1 MRIVAGFF
9 AVLSLFLGSVSAH
22 AGPVPRQIAGIV
34 MGARIDQYRDMLR
47 TETALPVRRVESLT
61 EVELKPMEGY
71 QSGSLTY
78 GNCENPGRIIKV
90 KLRYDRDDKDFFEE
104 LFKRFKERFG
114 ETSEYKGDPFRMFL
128 AWKWSFTD
136 GKGNRVSLILQ
147 HNSMD
152 DDDFPSGNVVKIS
165 HTTEIEKER
174 RCFERTQAA
183 EKDPGRAAPPS
194 KGKGQEDFSRFIPE

>member
-9 AVLSLFLGSVSAH
+9 AVLTLCLCAVSAH

-34 MGARIDQYRDMLR
+34 MGAQIDQYRDMLR
-47 TETALPVRRVESLT
+47 TETALPMRRAEYLT
-61 EVELKPMEGY
+61 EVEVKPMEGY
-71 QSGSLTY
+71 QSGTVTY
-78 GNCENPGRIIKV
+78 GNCVKPGRIVKV
-90 KLRYDRDDKDFFEE
+90 KLRYDRDDKQFFEE

-136 GKGNRVSLILQ
+136 EKGNRMSLILQ

-152 DDDFPSGNVVKIS
+152 DDDFPSGNIVKLS
-165 HTTEIEKER
+165 HTTEIEKEHACYDR
-174 RCFERTQAA
+174 VHPL
-183 EKDPGRAAPPS
+183 EKGPDRAAPP
-194 KGKGQEDFSRFIPE
+194 GKEKEDLKRFVPE